1 MKCIGAQKRVNDA
14 KLARLGFVRRA
25 LTRKTY
31 MASNVL
37 LCSHYWR
44 LFGLSSSTTGGVPIL
59 VMREGANRSR
69 GREAQHNNIMAAKV
83 VAESVR
89 SALGPKGMDK
99 MLVDSFGDVTI
110 TSDGRTILDEMD
122 VQHPAA
128 KMLVEVAKT
137 QDKEAGDGTTS
148 AVIIAGELLSR
159 AEELIDKNIHPTVI
173 IDGYRKAADKALVTL
188 EKIAIP
194 IDLKSTEY
202 LKKAASTSMG
212 SKLVAEYKDYLA
224 DLAVKAMMAV
234 VEKQADGTFRADVDD
249 VKVEKKTGESL
260 KETSLISGIVLDK
273 EIVHSGMPKRLE
285 KAKIAL
291 LDASLENE
299 KPEMDAKISIESPE
313 QIEAFLNQEETMLK
327 DMVEKVLATGTNVVI
342 CQKGID
348 DMAQHF
354 LARKGVIAI
363 RRAKKSDMEKLARA
377 TGAKIISS
385 IDALAA
391 SDLGYAALVEERKT
405 GDDKMTYIEGCKN
418 PKSVTLLIR
427 GGTQRMIAEAERSI
441 HDGLCVVKDLIE
453 DPRIVAGG
461 SAPEMEM
468 ANVIKKYAQ
477 TVQGREQLAI
487 TIFAES
493 LEAIATTLAENA
505 GLDTVDILSEL
516 RTRHQKGETWAG
528 IDVLAGKV
536 EDMTKINVYEP
547 LAVKKQ
553 IIKSANEAASMI
565 LKIDDVIASQ
575 KMKSPPMPPGGGMP
589 GGMGGMGGMSGGM
602 M

>member
-1 MKCIGAQKRVNDA
+1 MVKVVMLLFALMEVYLDLSAAPTSAGGIPVMVLKEGSKRN
-14 KLARLGFVRRA
+14 
-25 LTRKTY
+25 
-31 MASNVL
+31 
-37 LCSHYWR
+37 
-44 LFGLSSSTTGGVPIL
+44 
-59 VMREGANRSR
+59 R
-69 GREAQHNNIMAAKV
+69 GRDAQHGNIVAAKV

-110 TSDGRTILDEMD
+110 TNDGRTILDEMD
-122 VQHPAA
+122 IQHPAA

-148 AVIIAGELLSR
+148 AVIVAGELLSR
-159 AEELIDKNIHPTVI
+159 AEELIDKNIHPTI
-173 IDGYRKAADKALVTL
+173 IIEGYRQAAEKALETL

-194 IDLKSTEY
+194 VDLKKPDY
-202 LKKAASTSMG
+202 LKKVAVTAMG
-212 SKLVAEYKDYLA
+212 SKIVSEYKDYLA
-224 DLAVKAMMAV
+224 DIAVKAMLSVA
-234 VEKQADGTFRADVDD
+234 EKTQNGSFKADIDD

-260 KETSLISGIVLDK
+260 ADTALINGIVLDK
-273 EIVHSGMPKRLE
+273 EIVHSGMPKRVE

-299 KPEMDAKISIESPE
+299 KPEIDAKLNIENPA
-313 QIEAFLNQEETMLK
+313 QIEAFLKQEEAMLK
-327 DMVEKVLATGTNVVI
+327 AMVEKILVSGANVVV

-348 DMAQHF
+348 DMVQHF

-377 TGAKIISS
+377 TGGKIISN
-385 IDALAA
+385 IDALSAA
-391 SDLGYAALVEERKT
+391 DLGDAQLVEERKT

-427 GGTQRMIAEAERSI
+427 GANQRLTAEAERSI
-441 HDGLCVVKDLIE
+441 HDALSVIKDLLE
-453 DPRIVAGG
+453 EPKVLAGG
-461 SAPEMEM
+461 AAPELEM
-468 ANVIKKYAQ
+468 ANTLRKYAQ
-477 TVQGREQLAI
+477 TLPGREQLAVR
-487 TIFAES
+487 IFADS
-493 LEAIATTLAENA
+493 LEEVAATLAENA
-505 GLDTVDILSEL
+505 GLDPVDLLTQL
-516 RTRHQKGETWAG
+516 RANHEKGQTWAG
-528 IDVLAGKV
+528 INIQTGKA
-536 EDMTKINVYEP
+536 EDMAKLGVYEP

-565 LKIDDVIASQ
+565 LKIDDVISTA

-589 GGMGGMGGMSGGM
+589 GGAMGGMGMGGMGGMPGGM